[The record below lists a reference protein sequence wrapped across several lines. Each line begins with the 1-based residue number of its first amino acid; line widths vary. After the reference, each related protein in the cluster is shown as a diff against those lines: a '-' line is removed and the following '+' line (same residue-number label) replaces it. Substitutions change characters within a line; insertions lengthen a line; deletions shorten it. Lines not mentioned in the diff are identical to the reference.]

1 MLLPNLSS
9 SLLGPGCSR
18 LGVHELALPS
28 NVLLLVVPDGDA
40 GGPPTTLYIAEAVV
54 GTTAVVVV
62 VDVALMATT
71 RTDL

>member
-28 NVLLLVVPDGDA
+28 NVLLVVPDGDA

-62 VDVALMATT
+62 DVALMATA

>member
-28 NVLLLVVPDGDA
+28 NVLLVVPDGDA